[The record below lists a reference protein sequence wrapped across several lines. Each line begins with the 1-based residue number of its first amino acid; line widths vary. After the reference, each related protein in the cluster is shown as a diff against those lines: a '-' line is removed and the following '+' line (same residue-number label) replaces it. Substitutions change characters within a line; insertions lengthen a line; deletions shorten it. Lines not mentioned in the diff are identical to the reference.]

1 MLKNMHRGTVHTG
14 KVPAKLA
21 GARLRN
27 QELSKLREELDRA
40 VAAEQFEE
48 AAGLR
53 DRIRQLEN
61 EGREPEPAPNRVN
74 ELTEGEAEPLV
85 PKPRKKS

>member
-21 GARLRN
+21 GARQRN
-27 QELSKLREELDRA
+27 QELAKLREELDRA
-40 VAAEQFEE
+40 VVAEQFEE

-53 DRIRQLEN
+53 DRIRRLEN
-61 EGREPEPAPNRVN
+61 EAREAEPAPNRIA
-74 ELTEGEAEPLV
+74 ELTAGDAEPLV
-85 PKPRKKS
+85 PKPRQKP